1 MGDDWEL
8 KILCMGA
15 GYVGGPTMAVIAKQC
30 PKIRVVV
37 GDISQKQIDAW
48 NTDDLPIYE
57 PGLLECVKE
66 ARGRNLF
73 FSTDLDKE
81 IQEADVIFISVNT
94 PTKTSGI
101 GAGRAAN
108 IKNCE
113 LCARQIAKVAT
124 SDKIVV
130 EKSTVPV
137 RTASAIQRILK
148 SNENGNSF
156 QVLSNPEFLAE
167 GTAMPDLMKPDR
179 VLIGGSQTPEGLKA
193 AETLVSVYAHWIPRE
208 QILTTNLWSS
218 ELSKLVANAFL
229 AQRVSSI
236 NSISALCEATGA
248 DVSEI
253 SRAVG
258 MDNRIGKRFL
268 QSSVGFG
275 GSCFQKDIL
284 NLVYLCETYGL
295 NECADYWR
303 QVISMNDFQK
313 KRFSETIVSSMFNTI
328 TGKNIAILGYAFKK
342 DTGDVRET
350 PSMFVVRDLL
360 QEGAR
365 IHIYDPQVKREDMWN
380 EMDYTCGVN
389 HSNTPRLDE
398 MVISETDVYKA
409 CEGSHGIAIL
419 TEWDE
424 FKTLDYKKIYDSM
437 AKPAFIFDGRL
448 IMDHKMLREI
458 GFEVHAIGKPD
469 PNKFPGV

>member
-1 MGDDWEL
+1 M
-8 KILCMGA
+8 
-15 GYVGGPTMAVIAKQC
+15 T
-30 PKIRVVV
+30 
-37 GDISQKQIDAW
+37 
-48 NTDDLPIYE
+48 
-57 PGLLECVKE
+57 ECRDK
-66 ARGRNLF
+66 NLF
-73 FSTDLDKE
+73 FSTDIPKE
-81 IQEADVIFISVNT
+81 INEADIIFISVNT
-94 PTKTSGI
+94 PTKTMGI

-113 LCARQIAKVAT
+113 LCARTIAEVST
-124 SDKIVV
+124 GDKIVV

-137 RTASAIQRILK
+137 RTATAITRVLQANDKGL
-148 SNENGNSF
+148 NF

-167 GTAMPDLMKPDR
+167 GTAIKDLLKPDR
-179 VLIGGSQTPEGLKA
+179 VLIGGQQTPAGIKA
-193 AETLVSVYAHWIPRE
+193 AETLVSVYANWVPRE

-258 MDNRIGKRFL
+258 MDDRIGKRFL
-268 QSSVGFG
+268 QASVGFG

-295 NECADYWR
+295 DECAAYWN
-303 QVISMNDFQK
+303 QVILMNDFQK
-313 KRFSETIVSSMFNTI
+313 KRFTEKLVAKMFNTV
-328 TGKNIAILGYAFKK
+328 TGKKIALLGYAFKK

-350 PSMFVVRDLL
+350 PSMFVLRDLL
-360 QEGAR
+360 QEQAK
-365 IHIYDPQVKREDMWN
+365 IHVYDPQVKREDMWI
-380 EMDYTCGVN
+380 EMDYTCHIN
-389 HSNTPRLDE
+389 HKNTPKLDE
-398 MVISETDVYKA
+398 SVITSTDAYSA
-409 CEGSHGIAIL
+409 CENAHALCVL

-424 FKTLDYKKIYDSM
+424 FKTLDYERIFKSM
-437 AKPAFIFDGRL
+437 AKPAFVFDGRNIL
-448 IMDHKMLREI
+448 DHAKLREI

-469 PNKFPGV
+469 PLTFDDL